1 MLLLL
6 DNDCPFM
13 APVRPWDRIVAT
25 IRAGQLDADLARGVS
40 PDASA
45 PLALRAQVLARPSV
59 RAGLA
64 QSAERILAMAAGPA
78 GPVRRL
84 GVGSPA
90 PVPVRRDR
98 VRAASGELGELIRQ
112 LRQPGPVPVRGVAK
126 VRMLLADGGGPLYHR
141 ASRDDLRARL
151 RDASEALTVY

>member
-6 DNDCPFM
+6 ESDCPVM
-13 APVRPWDRIVAT
+13 TPVRPWDRIVAT
-25 IRAGQLDADLARGVS
+25 LRAARLDAALARGAS

-45 PLALRAQVLARPSV
+45 LLALRAQALARPSV
-59 RAGLA
+59 RADLA
-64 QSAERILAMAAGPA
+64 RSAERLLAMAAGPA
-78 GPVRRL
+78 APVRRL
-84 GVGSPA
+84 AVGSPA
-90 PVPVRRDR
+90 PVPVRQDR
-98 VRAASGELGELIRQ
+98 IRAASGEFGELIRR

-151 RDASEALTVY
+151 RDATEALTVY